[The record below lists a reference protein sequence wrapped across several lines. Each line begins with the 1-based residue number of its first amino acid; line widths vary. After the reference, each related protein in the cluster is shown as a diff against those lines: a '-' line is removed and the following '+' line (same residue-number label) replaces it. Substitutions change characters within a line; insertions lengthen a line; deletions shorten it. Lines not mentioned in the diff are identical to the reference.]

1 LVAEF
6 EEKMRKLEKDGE
18 ELNRIK
24 ASIAAKKEARQRYRN
39 YSARVRCHLTIIC
52 LPDYSS
58 GYGLAQKIIEEFLRR
73 PASELEGWKSSSK
86 RTPTG
91 RVTPRMRAQRQ
102 KSLEELASELPYQVQ
117 TPWHLP
123 WPVDA

>member
-1 LVAEF
+1 LVTEF

-24 ASIAAKKEARQRYRN
+24 ASIAAKKEARQRNRN

-73 PASELEGWKSSSK
+73 PASELEVIEQEDSHGAGHTADASAA
-86 RTPTG
+86 P
-91 RVTPRMRAQRQ
+91 
-102 KSLEELASELPYQVQ
+102 EEP
-117 TPWHLP
+117 
-123 WPVDA
+123 